1 MKKITLFLTI
11 ILCLALTIPV
21 CAQSTFSVD
30 GFSFESDQAFK
41 KTHETIAPGDSFYE
55 WEHDSG
61 LVCFLVGVYD
71 RSEDWGYNEAVQSAK
86 ETQATYNDP
95 SNGEKY
101 EFTETTIDS
110 APAIIEKY
118 YDNTG
123 NDLYMVSI
131 TTFDDTSLYS
141 ITIQCNQETDTSND
155 DNQEGIILKML
166 EDVKALKFDNPLSE
180 TTTND
185 EAASSEVDHDDVSEN
200 PSVSNDANVKKP
212 VKNNNTTIII
222 ISAVAIVVIIIVT
235 IILAKKKK

>member
-11 ILCLALTIPV
+11 LLCLTLTIPV

-30 GFSFESDQAFK
+30 GFSFESDQAFE
-41 KTHETIAPGDSFYE
+41 KTYETIVPGDSFYE

-71 RSEDWGYNEAVQSAK
+71 RSEDWGYNEVVQSAK

-95 SNGEKY
+95 HTVEKY

-118 YDNTG
+118 YDGTG

-166 EDVKALKFDNPLSE
+166 DDVKALKFDNPLSE

-185 EAASSEVDHDDVSEN
+185 EAASSEVDNDDVSEK